1 MAASYIYSLTAAN
14 IAAEVPGIDDSNI
27 GASTEPVSTTDLTN
41 WINDGAAKLN
51 TVLDKSGIT
60 ASASMD
66 ADTHQVC
73 AAAVKAYAVMKALLV
88 IGDAGPAFEAARD
101 DWTSVYT
108 EISNRPQQ
116 LGDEYGDGITVA
128 VDSLSAY
135 NDTDRLN
142 ALDSTPPID
151 EFFG

>member
-1 MAASYIYSLTAAN
+1 MAASYIYSLVAADV
-14 IAAEVPGIDDSNI
+14 AAEIPGVDDANI

-51 TVLDKSGIT
+51 AVLDKSGIT

-88 IGDAGPAFEAARD
+88 MDSTGAAYEAARD
-101 DWTSVYT
+101 EWNGVFA

-116 LGDEYGDGITVA
+116 LGDEYSDGITTVL
-128 VDSLSAY
+128 DSLSAF
-135 NDTDRLN
+135 NSTTRTDTI
-142 ALDSTPPID
+142 DSDVPVD
-151 EFFG
+151 EWFG